1 MPYHDWKE
9 DQVVFETTVI
19 LPEVWDAEMPLQIKE
34 FRADATSTT
43 YRFADLN
50 KKVYFDSVILK
61 GLNAPIEVTVGIL
74 TLYSRTIY

>member
-34 FRADATSTT
+34 FLADATSTT

-50 KKVYFDSVILK
+50 KKVYCDSVILK